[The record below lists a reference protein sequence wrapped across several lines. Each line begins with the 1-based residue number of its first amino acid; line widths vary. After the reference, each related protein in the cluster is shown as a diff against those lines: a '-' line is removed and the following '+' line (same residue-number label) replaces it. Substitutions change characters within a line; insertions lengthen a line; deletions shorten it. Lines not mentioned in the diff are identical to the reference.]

1 MGDKGNNRTNHFA
14 ETIAKVSSVAGFDN
28 VATALRFSKCPD
40 SFRIGSEPWEQWR
53 NEKRMFFKTL
63 FWEYP
68 LAATLCYSLCAA
80 TEEASYSLDFSQM
93 LENNKDEYFARWFTI
108 LCDDY
113 AMVRDCGYFHD
124 HGCDIDKLF
133 DLLAKEIHAFLR
145 GKEIEQK
152 SLYHYQEQFEQ
163 EELESLRCDAE
174 YMANL
179 VVSGGVGHDFWNA
192 KDIASSLGVWI
203 DDYAPESLSQ
213 IKAIKKY
220 NLIKR
225 HVWDIYNKYK
235 IEVLNGVIT
244 KIEEV

>member
-1 MGDKGNNRTNHFA
+1 MTNHFA
-14 ETIAKVSSVAGFDN
+14 ETIAKVTSVAGFDN

-40 SFRIGSEPWEQWR
+40 SFAIGSEPWEQWR
-53 NEKRMFFKTL
+53 KEKSRFFKTL
-63 FWEYP
+63 FGEYP

-80 TEEASYSLDFSQM
+80 TEEASENLDFSQHY
-93 LENNKDEYFARWFTI
+93 ENTKDEYFARWFSI
-108 LCDDY
+108 FGDDY

-133 DLLAKEIHAFLR
+133 NLLAEETYAFLR
-145 GKEIEQK
+145 GEEVEQK
-152 SLYHYQEQFEQ
+152 SLYHYEEQIEQ

-174 YMANL
+174 YMAKL

-192 KDIASSLGVWI
+192 KDIAASLGVYI
-203 DDYAPESLSQ
+203 YNDPLTLDAD
-213 IKAIKKY
+213 IKSIKKF

-235 IEVLNGVIT
+235 IEVSNGVIT
-244 KIEEV
+244 KIEGESI

>member
-1 MGDKGNNRTNHFA
+1 MTNHFA

-28 VATALRFSKCPD
+28 VANALRFSKCPD
-40 SFRIGSEPWEQWR
+40 SFRIGSEPWEQWQK
-53 NEKRMFFKTL
+53 EKRMFFKTL

-68 LAATLCYSLCAA
+68 LAATLCYSLCAS
-80 TEEASYSLDFSQM
+80 TEEASYDLDFSQM
-93 LENNKDEYFARWFTI
+93 SENNKDEYFARWFTI
-108 LCDDY
+108 FSDDY

-133 DLLAKEIHAFLR
+133 DLLAKETYAFLR
-145 GKEIEQK
+145 GEEVEQR
-152 SLYHYQEQFEQ
+152 SLYHYEEQFEQ

-174 YMANL
+174 YMAKL

-192 KDIASSLGVWI
+192 KDIASSLGVYI
-203 DDYAPESLSQ
+203 YDDEPESLFK
-213 IKAIKKY
+213 IKSIKKF

-244 KIEEV
+244 KIEEESI